1 MDCPRLKHFVRLN
14 HDGSIGKCGHMI
26 DGQRFESINEMQN
39 SKWMARVQKDMEGNG
54 WVEEC
59 QRCERTEQVGMGNS
73 VRRQSIKRH
82 KILKHERDDYLVVG
96 GTLDNIC
103 NSACQTCGPNLST
116 KIGSLEGSEYRTMDN
131 YPRFWEL
138 PAERILEL
146 DINGGEPTASPN
158 YKKILRN
165 LPKNIKIVR
174 MNTNG
179 SRMIDELEN
188 ILKKGVVAIVTLSLD
203 GTEAVHDY
211 VRWPIKWSKYTENVN
226 KYIELR
232 NRYKNLHLDFW
243 TTVSSLNLNDFLNI
257 QTYAAQMRIPHD
269 WAFLHTPEVLDVR
282 YANALT
288 ENAEHSF
295 IGQVAIDEDN
305 STRLERF
312 IKRQDLMRGISIRN
326 YFSLAE
332 NLSNTI

>member
-1 MDCPRLKHFVRLN
+1 
-14 HDGSIGKCGHMI
+14 
-26 DGQRFESINEMQN
+26 
-39 SKWMARVQKDMEGNG
+39 
-54 WVEEC
+54 
-59 QRCERTEQVGMGNS
+59 
-73 VRRQSIKRH
+73 
-82 KILKHERDDYLVVG
+82 
-96 GTLDNIC
+96 
-103 NSACQTCGPNLST
+103 
-116 KIGSLEGSEYRTMDN
+116 
-131 YPRFWEL
+131 
-138 PAERILEL
+138 
-146 DINGGEPTASPN
+146 
-158 YKKILRN
+158 
-165 LPKNIKIVR
+165 
-174 MNTNG
+174 
-179 SRMIDELEN
+179 MIDELEN